1 VAAKPPHTTPTLQQQ
16 GCLSSYQYASKG
28 GTKMANLIR
37 RDPIREMLS
46 WNRAMER
53 MLGNLYDDGE
63 LGFGEPINL
72 RMPLDVVENDDEFIV
87 KADMAGINP
96 DDIEITYTDNN
107 LSIKGEV
114 IDEREEGEEGSR
126 YHLRERRYGTF
137 SRTIS
142 MPGTVDTENIQAET
156 DNGVLQIHLPK
167 KEEVKPRRIEIKGE
181 SKQNVIEGKSKNK

>member
-1 VAAKPPHTTPTLQQQ
+1 
-16 GCLSSYQYASKG
+16 
-28 GTKMANLIR
+28 MANLIR

-63 LGFGEPINL
+63 MGFGEPLNL
-72 RMPLDVVENDDEFIV
+72 RMPLDVVENDEEFVV
-87 KADMAGINP
+87 KADVAGIDP
-96 DDIEITYTDNN
+96 EQIEITYTDNN

-114 IDEREEGEEGSR
+114 SDEREEEGEEGR

-142 MPGTVDTENIQAET
+142 MPGSVDVENIQAET
-156 DNGVLQIHLPK
+156 ENGVLKIHLPK

>member
-1 VAAKPPHTTPTLQQQ
+1 MATL
-16 GCLSSYQYASKG
+16 
-28 GTKMANLIR
+28 MR

-53 MLGNLYDDGE
+53 MLDNLYDDGE
-63 LGFGEPINL
+63 LGFGDPLNL

-87 KADMAGINP
+87 KADVAGINP

-107 LSIKGEV
+107 LSIKGEMV
-114 IDEREEGEEGSR
+114 DEREEREEGR

-142 MPGTVDTENIQAET
+142 MPGTVDVENIQAET
-156 DNGVLQIHLPK
+156 ENGVLKIHLPK
-167 KEEVKPRRIEIKGE
+167 KEEVKPRRIEIKGG
-181 SKQNVIEGKSKNK
+181 SKTNVIEGKSKNK

>member
-1 VAAKPPHTTPTLQQQ
+1 
-16 GCLSSYQYASKG
+16 
-28 GTKMANLIR
+28 MADLIR

-63 LGFGEPINL
+63 MGFGEPLNL
-72 RMPLDVVENDDEFIV
+72 RMPLDVVENDEEFVV
-87 KADMAGINP
+87 KADVAGIDP
-96 DDIEITYTDNN
+96 EQIEITYTDNN

-114 IDEREEGEEGSR
+114 SDEREEEGEEGR

-142 MPGTVDTENIQAET
+142 MPGSVDVENIQAET
-156 DNGVLQIHLPK
+156 ENGVLKIHLPK